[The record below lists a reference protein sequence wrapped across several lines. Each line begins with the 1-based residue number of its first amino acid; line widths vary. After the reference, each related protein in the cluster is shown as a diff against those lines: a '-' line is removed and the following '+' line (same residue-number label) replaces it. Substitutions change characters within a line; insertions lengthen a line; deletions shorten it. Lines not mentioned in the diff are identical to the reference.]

1 MYYTSSMFD
10 TVKMIDA
17 YMSIDMW
24 MECHRALTRV
34 LEVLSE
40 HKHLKLGPLLVD
52 DLATQA
58 MANQGMNKGKESA
71 ALSEAAKSIA
81 DLTSG
86 ESKETT
92 EVESEVRDITQD
104 ENDPNMVRVPGDL
117 ATYVQRLSSD
127 FTKSLQQTDPNTSE
141 YVERLNNEGLYLRL
155 ATAVQEYYTRHH
167 VVEAKGSGQPT
178 EYSMNAGRMAVKRIV
193 HMYYKTDEVSAKLEQ
208 HAANVARFG
217 NTDDHHPSCKGR
229 ETRAAGKI
237 SSGDAANSHPASW
250 FGTPSVTDFVC
261 SDVRTTMKNLCRF
274 VFSNISGASKE
285 DMARAQLCQGT
296 FAERFCVSSRI
307 FVSFCFRC
315 LLFPF
320 SPLPNPPIY
329 QPTNRPTDQLPVAV
343 YYRALHDRYHQAR
356 DLMLMSKLEPTTYD
370 IQIQILYNRT
380 VAQIGLCAF
389 RVGLYNNSKDCLSEI
404 CGRNKQKELLAQG
417 MSYFRGR
424 GQDRDLEAERAE
436 RRRQVP

>member
-1 MYYTSSMFD
+1 LIPVLMYYTSSMFD

-104 ENDPNMVRVPGDL
+104 KNDPNMVRVPGDL

-320 SPLPNPPIY
+320 FPLPNPPIY
-329 QPTNRPTDQLPVAV
+329 QPCTHLLQCTTMHCTIGTTKPV
-343 YYRALHDRYHQAR
+343 
-356 DLMLMSKLEPTTYD
+356 
-370 IQIQILYNRT
+370 I
-380 VAQIGLCAF
+380 
-389 RVGLYNNSKDCLSEI
+389 
-404 CGRNKQKELLAQG
+404 
-417 MSYFRGR
+417 
-424 GQDRDLEAERAE
+424 
-436 RRRQVP
+436 